1 MNNGEEMDNTTETQ
15 YQNQS
20 IQGLSK
26 AVLVTGGAGYVGS
39 HTCKFLSKNGYTP
52 VVIDRD
58 LRTKFK
64 PAEFGP
70 IFDINLPQEIE
81 RLEEII
87 KRFNITSCIHFAGSA
102 SVAESVK
109 NPSEYYKNNVIGTI
123 VLLDKLIQCGVKTF
137 VYSSSAAT
145 YGDPGFKKC
154 KESDVPKPISAY
166 GASKLMMEMI
176 CKDYLR
182 AYGMSSV
189 GLRYFNAAGA
199 DPEAEVGELREKE
212 THIIPL
218 AIDAARQGRTFKIFG
233 DKYDTPD
240 GTCVRDYVHVMD
252 LADAHV
258 KALNYA
264 FDNPVSEVFNLGSGA
279 PASNKELLNT
289 IQKHAGEMKIEIH
302 DNRPG
307 DPAYLVA
314 DIEKVKNVLDW
325 EPTQSS
331 IDNVVATAVQ
341 WYNKTHKKEIQ

>member
-1 MNNGEEMDNTTETQ
+1 MDNTTEHQ
-15 YQNQS
+15 FQS
-20 IQGLSK
+20 PSIKGLSK

-39 HTCKFLSKNGYTP
+39 HTCKYLAKNGFTP
-52 VVIDRD
+52 IVIDRD

-64 PAEFGP
+64 PVEFGP
-70 IFDINLPQEIE
+70 SFDINLPQEIE

-87 KRFNITSCIHFAGSA
+87 IRFNITSCIHFAGSA

-109 NPSEYYKNNVIGTI
+109 HPSEYYKNNVIAT
-123 VLLDKLIQCGVKTF
+123 VALLDKLIECGVKTF

-145 YGDPGFKKC
+145 YGDPGMNLC
-154 KESDVPKPISAY
+154 KESDWAKPISAY

-182 AYGMSSV
+182 AYGLSSV

-199 DPEAEVGELREKE
+199 DPEAEVGELRAKE

-218 AIDAARQGRTFKIFG
+218 AINAAKQGKTFKMFG
-233 DKYDTPD
+233 DKYQTPD

-264 FDNPVSEVFNLGSGA
+264 NNNPVAEVFNLGSGA
-279 PASNKELLNT
+279 PASNKELLDAV
-289 IQKHAGEMKIEIH
+289 QKHAGAMNIEIH
-302 DNRPG
+302 ENRPG

-314 DIEKVKNVLDW
+314 DINKAKQILQW

-341 WYNKTHKKEIQ
+341 WYNMTHKKEIQ